1 MAQSLRLSGGG
12 GRGSREFGVCFV
24 KAQPK
29 NPNKQQLHNYKKF
42 AQYKKSQGIWTSIDD
57 RVVGVIDECAPL
69 TISNI
74 TSKPTHLQDAQY
86 MHVACVVHA

>member
-1 MAQSLRLSGGG
+1 MVVPVVGGAG
-12 GRGSREFGVCFV
+12 GNLPLFGVCFV

-29 NPNKQQLHNYKKF
+29 NPNEQQLHNYKKF
-42 AQYKKSQGIWTSIDD
+42 AQYKKSLGIWTSIDD